1 MGRRQAREAAMKT
14 LYQVDVGGIDPDMAI
29 KNTAEIDAIAP
40 DDLNFAK
47 ELVMGSMRH
56 LREIDNTITALS
68 RDWNIERL
76 AKVDINIMR
85 MAIYEILYRDDI
97 PFSVTVNEAVELA
110 KTYGSD
116 DSGKFVNGILG
127 KVTRKEIG
135 GVDGEISGNS
145 QIFEGRID

>member
-14 LYQVDVGGIDPDMAI
+14 LYQMDVGGIDPEVAI
-29 KNTAEIDAIAP
+29 KNTAEIDIIAP
-40 DDLNFAK
+40 DDLIFTR
-47 ELVMGSMRH
+47 ELVLGSIQH
-56 LREIDNTITALS
+56 LSEIDDTITALS

-76 AKVDINIMR
+76 ARVDRNIMR

-110 KTYGSD
+110 KTFGSE

-127 KVTRKEIG
+127 KVARKSGAG
-135 GVDGEISGNS
+135 GDTEETE

>member
-85 MAIYEILYRDDI
+85 MA
-97 PFSVTVNEAVELA
+97 NEAVELA